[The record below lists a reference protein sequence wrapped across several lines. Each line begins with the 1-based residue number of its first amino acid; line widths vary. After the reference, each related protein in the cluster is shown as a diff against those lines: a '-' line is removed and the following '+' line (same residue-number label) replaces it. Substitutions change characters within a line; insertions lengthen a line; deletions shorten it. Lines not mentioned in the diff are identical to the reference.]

1 MKKIFIIGILTAL
14 IFTATG
20 CSSGYNYQV
29 FDTTYS
35 FNKAQVKM
43 PDGSVISGNVDSW
56 RDYED
61 SDQLQVVIDGVTYLS
76 AAENIVLIAEPVS
89 EDR

>member
-1 MKKIFIIGILTAL
+1 MKKVFIIGILSAL
-14 IFTATG
+14 VLTATG
-20 CSSGYNYQV
+20 CGNYQI
-29 FDTTYS
+29 FDVTYG

-43 PDGSVISGNVDSW
+43 PNGSVISGNVDSW

-76 AAENIVLIAEPVS
+76 AAENIVLIAEPVN
-89 EDR
+89 E